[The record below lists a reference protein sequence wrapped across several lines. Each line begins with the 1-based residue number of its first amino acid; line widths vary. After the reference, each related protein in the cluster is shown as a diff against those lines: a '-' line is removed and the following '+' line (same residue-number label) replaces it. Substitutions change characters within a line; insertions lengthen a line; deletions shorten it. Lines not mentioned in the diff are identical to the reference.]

1 MHSRILP
8 TDLMAVLTLQKK
20 RITDSSS
27 IKTNNKADEFIII
40 C

>member
-27 IKTNNKADEFIII
+27 ITNNKADEFTII